1 MYRHVT
7 TRLCGLV
14 ILIAGIW
21 GGLIPFLGP
30 VFHFTLGPDHAWRWT
45 TGRLWLSVL
54 PAAAAVLGGLILMGG
69 GPRLSGRLGALIALA
84 GGVWFAVGPDVS
96 MLWNHGVS
104 QAGVPHGT
112 HTVTRM
118 LEFLTLHSGI
128 GVLIT
133 AFAAYA
139 LPGVAAL
146 GSGRRRVERDAAI
159 AGTGAAVGAAEA
171 HHRDRV
177 AAREGAVG
185 AGVGAG
191 AGAGT
196 AAARQPNDMAAA
208 ARQRND
214 MAAEEPVTTREPI
227 AAPEGDGAA
236 NGTYAGEDG
245 PANGGQTT
253 TQRRGGFAGWFS
265 RR

>member
-30 VFHFTLGPDHAWRWT
+30 VFHFTLGPDQAWRWT

-69 GPRLSGRLGALIALA
+69 GPRLSGRFGALLALA

-96 MLWNHGVS
+96 MLWNHGIS
-104 QAGVPHGT
+104 QAGAPHGQ
-112 HTVTRM
+112 HTITRM

-133 AFAAYA
+133 AFAAFA
-139 LPGVAAL
+139 LPGVAGAAY
-146 GSGRRRVERDAAI
+146 GRRRVERDAAI
-159 AGTGAAVGAAEA
+159 AGSGAAVGAAEA

-185 AGVGAG
+185 TGAG
-191 AGAGT
+191 AAVP
-196 AAARQPNDMAAA
+196 ARGEPNG
-208 ARQRND
+208 
-214 MAAEEPVTTREPI
+214 MAAEEPATAREPI
-227 AAPEGDGAA
+227 AAREGNGAA
-236 NGTYAGEDG
+236 NGAYAGE
-245 PANGGQTT
+245 NGAAEEGQTSP
-253 TQRRGGFAGWFS
+253 QRRGGLAGLFG